1 MRNFE
6 NNKKKVEEKLMRNKN
21 QLFFSIQV
29 LNQIFCNYKMP
40 ITQ

>member
-29 LNQIFCNYKMP
+29 LQLDIL
-40 ITQ
+40 